1 MDRPVISG
9 AVRLSKASLLSLGLI
24 CWGLKASARS
34 RTETGFQVFYL
45 LDLRQSGCP
54 SSSVVKNPPANAE
67 DLSSIPG
74 SGRSPGVENGNPLQY
89 CLETPMDR
97 AAWRATVR
105 GVAESDTTEE
115 T

>member
-34 RTETGFQVFYL
+34 RTETGFQVSYL

-89 CLETPMDR
+89 SCL
-97 AAWRATVR
+97 VKSHKQR
-105 GVAESDTTEE
+105 GLAGYSPWGCKEADTT
-115 T
+115 